1 MTAQDQSLIESLREN
16 IRRNSLLLEQ
26 LVARYEITPTP
37 PGEAG
42 QMPTVETTQ
51 DVLAIAAGEMAS
63 LPQEQVR
70 VLLVNQVNRLMAQ
83 RVIYIG
89 NVHSCHVRPAEV
101 FRPAITLNSP
111 KIVLLH
117 NHPSRDPTPS
127 PADISITQAIEE
139 CAALLGI
146 KIMDHVI
153 IAPEGHVSMKL
164 ANLMLPDRRRTP
176 EEERRVRQWE
186 KRFNL
191 EHRWV
196 ETGPDYRPN

>member
-1 MTAQDQSLIESLREN
+1 MTAQDNSLIESLREN
-16 IRRNSLLLEQ
+16 IRQNSLLLEQ
-26 LVARYEITPTP
+26 LSARYEITPTLP
-37 PGEAG
+37 AEAG

-51 DVLAIAAGEMAS
+51 DVLAIAEREMAS

-70 VLLVNQVNRLMAQ
+70 VLLVNQVNQLIAQ

-101 FRPAITLNSP
+101 FRPAIILNSP

-139 CAALLGI
+139 CATLLGI
-146 KIMDHVI
+146 KLMDHVI
-153 IAPEGHVSMKL
+153 IALEGHVSMKL
-164 ANLMLPDRRRTP
+164 ENLMLPDRKRTP

-186 KRFNL
+186 RRFNL

>member
-1 MTAQDQSLIESLREN
+1 MTAQDHSLIESLREN

-26 LVARYEITPTP
+26 LGARYEMTPAL

-42 QMPTVETTQ
+42 QMPAVETTQ
-51 DVLAIAAGEMAS
+51 DVLAIAEREMAS

-70 VLLVNQVNRLMAQ
+70 VLLVNQVNRLITQ

-139 CAALLGI
+139 CATLLGI
-146 KIMDHVI
+146 KLMDHVI
-153 IAPEGHVSMKL
+153 IALEGHVSMKL
-164 ANLMLPDRRRTP
+164 QNLMLPDRKRTP

-186 KRFNL
+186 RRFNL